1 MKKAHAALCGV
12 RPLRCK
18 MEEKMPLETRS
29 VPRQIVYL
37 VLALI
42 GLLAVLDLLAHWQL

>member
-1 MKKAHAALCGV
+1 
-12 RPLRCK
+12 
-18 MEEKMPLETRS
+18 MENKMPLETRS

-42 GLLAVLDLLAHWQL
+42 GLFALLNLLAHWQL